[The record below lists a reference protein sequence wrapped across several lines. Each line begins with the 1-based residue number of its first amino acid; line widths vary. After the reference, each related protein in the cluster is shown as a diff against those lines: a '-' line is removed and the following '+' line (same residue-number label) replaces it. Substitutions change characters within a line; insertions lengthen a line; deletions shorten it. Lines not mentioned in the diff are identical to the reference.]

1 MPPLRI
7 AERDTFDRKKNPF
20 FRHAEVEHFLARRA
34 GRVVGR
40 IAAVH
45 NRLHNDTHGDRL
57 GFFGFFD
64 VEPDPEAAAALVE
77 AARAWVA
84 ARGLDRMRGP
94 ANYSTNDSCGVL
106 IDGFDELP
114 TVLMPYNRPDY
125 DELLQGA
132 GLDPAKDL
140 VSLWINALNEIPE
153 RFRRVVARSLKRS
166 RVTLR
171 PIDLSDL
178 AGEIRSLENVYNRC
192 WADNWSFVPAT
203 TEEFEHASKQMRP
216 LLEPDLSAV
225 AEIDG
230 VPVGLSLILKD
241 VNRILRGTN
250 GRLFPLGLFR
260 LLFSLRK
267 VRHLRTVALGVV
279 HEARGRGITE
289 AFFIRGMDGSRR
301 KGYAGSEAGWILED
315 NRKMLAPILGVGG
328 RITKRYRMYE
338 MPT

>member
-1 MPPLRI
+1 
-7 AERDTFDRKKNPF
+7 
-20 FRHAEVEHFLARRA
+20 
-34 GRVVGR
+34 VVGR
-40 IAAVH
+40 IAATW
-45 NRLHNDTHGDRL
+45 NRLHNETHGDRL

-64 VEPDPEAAAALVE
+64 VEPDPEAATLLVE
-77 AARAWVA
+77 AARSWIA

-114 TVLMPYNRPDY
+114 TILMPYNRPDY

-132 GLDPAKDL
+132 GCEPAKDL
-140 VSLWINALNEIPE
+140 VSLWINANNEIPA
-153 RFRRVVARSLKRS
+153 RFRRVVERSLKRS
-166 RVTLR
+166 GVTLR

-178 AGEIRSLENVYNRC
+178 TGEIRRLENVYNRC
-192 WADNWSFVPAT
+192 WADNWGFVPAT
-203 TEEFEHASKQMRP
+203 PEEFKHASKQMRP
-216 LLEPDLSAV
+216 LLESDLSAV

-241 VNRILRGTN
+241 LNRVLRGTN

-260 LLFSLRK
+260 LLYSLRK
-267 VRHLRTVALGVV
+267 VGHLRTMALGVV
-279 HEARGRGITE
+279 PEARGRGINE

-315 NRKMLAPILGVGG
+315 NRKMLAPIEAVGG
-328 RITKRYRMYE
+328 RITKRYRLYE
-338 MPT
+338 MPV